1 MKRGIHTLRYHCE
14 MYKIEWVGYVYTL
27 HVLGWL
33 VQYEA
38 VQVGAIERMVGELV
52 HWVLSAILVRTVENA
67 V

>member
-1 MKRGIHTLRYHCE
+1 

-38 VQVGAIERMVGELV
+38 VQVEAIERMVGELV
-52 HWVLSAILVRTVENA
+52 HWVLSAVLVRIVENA
-67 V
+67 M